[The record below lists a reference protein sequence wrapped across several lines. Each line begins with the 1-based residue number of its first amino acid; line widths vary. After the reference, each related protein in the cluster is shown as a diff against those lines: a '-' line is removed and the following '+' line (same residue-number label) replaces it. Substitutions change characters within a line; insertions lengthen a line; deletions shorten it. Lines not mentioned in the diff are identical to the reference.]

1 MNIRKLV
8 KPLAPNTSTGEAG
21 AIPRLAYTTRET
33 AEALGVKPTTI
44 WRLTK
49 RGLLKPNRAT
59 RIPLYSVSEINRFLE
74 VRS

>member
-8 KPLAPNTSTGEAG
+8 KPLAPKTSTGEAG
-21 AIPRLAYTTRET
+21 AIPRLAYNIKET
-33 AEALGVKPTTI
+33 AAAIGCKPTTI

-59 RIPLYSVSEINRFLE
+59 RVPLYSVSEINRFLE
-74 VRS
+74 ARP